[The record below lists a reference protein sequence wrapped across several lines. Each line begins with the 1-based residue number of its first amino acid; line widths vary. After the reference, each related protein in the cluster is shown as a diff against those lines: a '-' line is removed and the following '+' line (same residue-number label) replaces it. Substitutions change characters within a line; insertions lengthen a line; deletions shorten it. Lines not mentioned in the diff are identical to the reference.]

1 MNNERVIC
9 MTYITCG
16 NNVSQEARAMPAVS
30 RLAAHRGHGGGDEPH
45 GAAAQ
50 SLPQPG
56 LHAGS
61 HAVQSTEVARENP
74 LNPYP

>member
-1 MNNERVIC
+1 MNERVIC
-9 MTYITCG
+9 MTYITYG
-16 NNVSQEARAMPAVS
+16 NNVSQETRAMPAVS

-56 LHAGS
+56 LHAGR
-61 HAVQSTEVARENP
+61 HGAHRGGDRGHHRLHE
-74 LNPYP
+74 